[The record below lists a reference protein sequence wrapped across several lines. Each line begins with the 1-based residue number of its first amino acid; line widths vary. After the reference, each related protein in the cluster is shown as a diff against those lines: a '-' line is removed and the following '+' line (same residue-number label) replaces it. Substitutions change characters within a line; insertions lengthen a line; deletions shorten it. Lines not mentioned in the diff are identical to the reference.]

1 MKKTKTQFIYDDL
14 RQSIL
19 SGKVAPGEQ
28 LPTERKMAENY
39 GVAVPTVRQALARLR
54 TEGLIE
60 SRRYHGTTVAFPQGN
75 AAQPQKAA
83 AVKVGLLASNWKQL
97 SHPVFSRL
105 VDGIEGV
112 LAESGDS
119 LEIIISND
127 SPSSERTFE
136 QSVTQSHVSGW
147 LLPHRLSPRQKEI
160 LHKRAEPKLL
170 FHYPDETLGHSFEMD
185 FDIIK
190 SEILDHLHACG
201 YRKVWALAPSGIVS
215 QPRSLLELAKSGGCP
230 ADLALNFQELP
241 DSSAESARAACTR
254 ILETDSAADCFVCE
268 DDEQCLGALQALR
281 ERGLSSPEI
290 GLVGAGDFPIGSLMQ
305 PTLTTVSYP
314 YYQIGR
320 EAMRLLLDLIG
331 GKDIEPARRRFLPR
345 LIVRESTAPLEVR
358 MGQRRQHT

>member
-54 TEGLIE
+54 AEGLIE
-60 SRRYHGTTVAFPQGN
+60 SRRYHGTTVAFPQ
-75 AAQPQKAA
+75 AASVQVPEPADI
-83 AVKVGLLASNWKQL
+83 KVGLLAFNWKQL

-112 LAESGDS
+112 LAETGGS

-127 SPSSERTFE
+127 SASAERTFE
-136 QSVTQSHVSGW
+136 QSVTQSGVSGW
-147 LLPHRLSPRQKEI
+147 LLPHLLTPSQKAI
-160 LHKRAEPKLL
+160 LHKRPEPKLV

-185 FDIIK
+185 FDSIK
-190 SEILDHLHACG
+190 EEILGHLQACG
-201 YRKVWALAPSGIVS
+201 YRNVWALAPSGIVS

-230 ADLALNFQELP
+230 EGLTLNLQEVP
-241 DSSAESARAACTR
+241 DSSAETVRAACTR
-254 ILETDSAADCFVCE
+254 ILEADPGADCFVCE
-268 DDEQCLGALQALR
+268 DDEQCIGALQALR
-281 ERGLSSPEI
+281 EKGLSCPEI

-305 PTLTTVSYP
+305 PALTTVSYP

-331 GKDIEPARRRFLPR
+331 GKLIEPTRRRFLPR
-345 LIVRESTAPLEVR
+345 LVVRESTAPLEVR
-358 MGQRRQHT
+358 TGQAKPLP